1 MPRRSRPP
9 GRPDQ
14 PLSRRTVVAIDVAIV
29 GALVGAWQLFGSTSD
44 YARLVFSTPS
54 DVLGTLGGWAGE
66 ASRWHDVLVTLEEGL
81 LGFAVGTGLAFVLAI
96 LVVMVPW
103 TARVL
108 EAPVSALNAIPRVA
122 LAPLFIVWLGIG
134 TTSKLVYAASA
145 IFFIAFYSLMTGLR
159 AIDPAY
165 VDRARSLGASRSWTL
180 RAVYVPSGVGWIMTS
195 LRLSI
200 TWALIAA
207 VTAEYLGSS
216 QGLGNLIL
224 QGQYNLK
231 TKVVLAGVL
240 LIALIG
246 FTGDRLLVRLE
257 RRFTTWRLS

>member
-1 MPRRSRPP
+1 
-9 GRPDQ
+9 
-14 PLSRRTVVAIDVAIV
+14 VVAIDVAIV
-29 GALVGAWQLFGSTSD
+29 GALVGAWQVAGSTSE

-54 DVLGTLGGWAGE
+54 DILGTLARWGGDPA
-66 ASRWHDVLVTLEEGL
+66 RWHDLLVTLEEGL
-81 LGFAVGTGLAFVLAI
+81 LGFAVGTVVAFLLAI
-96 LVVMVPW
+96 VVALVPW

-108 EAPVSALNAIPRVA
+108 EMPISAANAIPRVA
-122 LAPLFIVWLGIG
+122 LAPLFIAWLGIG

-145 IFFIAFYSLMTGLR
+145 IFFIAFYNLMTGLR

-165 VDRARSLGASRSWTL
+165 LDRARSLGASRLWTV
-180 RAVYVPSGVGWIMTS
+180 RSVYVPSGVGWIMTS

-231 TKVVLAGVL
+231 TQVVLAGVI
-240 LIALIG
+240 LIAVVG

-257 RRFTTWRLS
+257 RRFTMWRLT

>member
-1 MPRRSRPP
+1 
-9 GRPDQ
+9 
-14 PLSRRTVVAIDVAIV
+14 VVAIDVAIV

-54 DVLGTLGGWAGE
+54 DILGTLGRWAGD
-66 ASRWHDVLVTLEEGL
+66 AARWHDVLVTLEEGL
-81 LGFAVGTGLAFVLAI
+81 LGFAVGTAIAFLLAI
-96 LVVMVPW
+96 VVVMVPW
-103 TARVL
+103 TARIMDV
-108 EAPVSALNAIPRVA
+108 PISAANAIPRVA
-122 LAPLFIVWLGIG
+122 LAPLFVVWLGIG

-145 IFFIAFYSLMTGLR
+145 IFFIAFYNLMTGLR

-165 VDRARSLGASRSWTL
+165 VERARSLGASRLWTI
-180 RAVYVPSGVGWIMTS
+180 RTVYIPAGVGWIMTS

-216 QGLGNLIL
+216 EGLGNLIL

-231 TKVVLAGVL
+231 TQVVLAGVI
-240 LIALIG
+240 LIALVG

-257 RRFTTWRLS
+257 RRFTLWRLS